1 MRLFAGIPLDV
12 EARAF
17 VAAAVDALKHEGV
30 RARWTPPENWHVT
43 LAFLGD
49 VDSATVPAITAAFNS
64 LSDRDPTDRRDPVL
78 GQASLAHDRKP
89 VLGQASLAPFSLH
102 LSTVGAFPNPQRPRV
117 LWVGGHEQEA
127 LFDAAALAL
136 RSSFEPLGFHF
147 DELPMAHVTIGRS
160 TGSAPLRAPR
170 LAAAHAMPVTRLVLF
185 ESIRTPAGVRYEERE
200 VIFLSNNV
208 VTAVKK
214 DRT

>member
-1 MRLFAGIPLDV
+1 VRLFAGIPLDF

-17 VAAAVDALKHEGV
+17 VATAVDALKHEGV

-49 VDSATVPAITAAFNS
+49 IDNATVPAITAAFNS
-64 LSDRDPTDRRDPVL
+64 LPGRD
-78 GQASLAHDRKP
+78 P

-127 LFDAAALAL
+127 PFDAAALAL
-136 RSSFEPLGFHF
+136 RSSFEPLGFQF
-147 DELPMAHVTIGRS
+147 DEPPMAHVTIGRS

-200 VIFLSNNV
+200 VTLLSNNV